1 MSDANQ
7 ESRSAHMGSF
17 FATAFRGTPLGR
29 TVLGSEENCSLSHND
44 MKNYMQKQDTGGVD
58 HKELFAVIS
67 LNFEK
72 LPNSP
77 AGGVEVAME
86 TAVFT

>member
-1 MSDANQ
+1 MRLLF
-7 ESRSAHMGSF
+7 EAHLLVEPFWAARM
-17 FATAFRGTPLGR
+17 
-29 TVLGSEENCSLSHND
+29 
-44 MKNYMQKQDTGGVD
+44 QDTGGVD